1 MTATPFKL
9 IPREFF
15 SAVMSESPAR
25 ASEVASR
32 WTTVPRGVVD
42 GGEIVL
48 MAVKPSLWRPILES
62 SAWLVTCTLLATTLL
77 VLGRPLPGLAL
88 STSAQ
93 VVMLVAALRFAVA
106 VIRWVTMWHLLTN
119 RRIIDVSGV
128 RSPIIRSC
136 LLVHLRNT
144 YLRPSTIEKSLGL
157 GTILLV
163 TDEPEHRPHVWQS
176 IPHPE
181 ETHAKVRRAIEGAL
195 DHCAT

>member
-1 MTATPFKL
+1 MTVTPFKL
-9 IPREFF
+9 IPQGLF
-15 SAVMSESPAR
+15 SAVLSESPAR

-32 WTTVPRGVVD
+32 WVAVPGGVVD

-48 MAVKPSLWRPILES
+48 MAVKPSPWRPLLDS
-62 SAWLVTCTLLATTLL
+62 AAWLVTCTLLATTLL
-77 VLGRPLPGLAL
+77 LLGRPLPGLGLA
-88 STSAQ
+88 TSAQ
-93 VVMLVAALRFAVA
+93 VVMFVAALRFAVA
-106 VIRWVTMWHLLTN
+106 VVRWVTMWHLLTN

-128 RSPIIRSC
+128 RAPIIRSC

-144 YLRPSTIEKSLGL
+144 YARSSTIEKSLGL

-195 DHCAT
+195 DQCST